1 MKPLTTHP
9 CDGVA
14 WVTGASSGL
23 GLAVVEALVAQGWTV
38 VASARR
44 EQPLQ
49 ALAQRFPGRVHAL
62 PLDVTQAE
70 EVKSS
75 FARAQAEHGPVAL
88 AVLAAGIHE
97 QDGPLMDAG
106 QVARVLGTNV
116 MGCVHCLEPL
126 LASMVA
132 RGCGQ
137 VVVVG
142 SVAGFG
148 PLPTSAAYGASK
160 AALTHL
166 LAPRYRALK
175 RQGVLLQLCSPGF
188 IQTPMLAANRFP
200 TPFLL
205 SAPQAAQ
212 RVLKGLSKERF
223 EHAFPWPLV
232 WTTKAFQALPWELY
246 LWVTDVLHQC
256 LSSCKKQFR
265 E

>member
-1 MKPLTTHP
+1 MRPLPTRP
-9 CDGVA
+9 SDGVA

-23 GLAVVEALVAQGWTV
+23 GQALVETLVAQGWTV
-38 VASARR
+38 LASARR

-70 EVKSS
+70 EVKSA
-75 FARAQAEHGPVAL
+75 FARAQVQHGPVAL

-97 QDGPLMDAG
+97 QDGPTVDAE

-116 MGCVHCLEPL
+116 MGSAHCLEPL
-126 LASMVA
+126 LESMVA
-132 RGCGQ
+132 RGRGQ

-160 AALTHL
+160 AALVHL
-166 LAPRYRALK
+166 LAPRYHALK
-175 RQGVLLQLCSPGF
+175 RQGVLLQLCNPGF

-205 SAPQAAQ
+205 SAPEAAQ
-212 RVLKGLSKERF
+212 RVIEGLTKECF
-223 EHAFPWPLV
+223 ENAFPWPLV
-232 WTTKAFQALPWELY
+232 WTTKALQVLPWELY